1 MLHSWDNFYI
11 TAATAGAT
19 LIGLLFVVVTLG
31 TGISTSSAVHG
42 VRAFVTPTLAHF
54 GGVLFLSLVAL
65 MPWPSAWPPS
75 IILGLS
81 GVVGLAY
88 LGNVILMQ
96 SRVDFVLLHWLDW
109 IPHRGLPALAN
120 ASLIGG
126 AIGLIAEKSFAP
138 YAFAS
143 AIMLLL
149 FVGIYGAWDLTV
161 WIIKNRNAT

>member
-31 TGISTSSAVHG
+31 TGISTSSAVQG

-149 FVGIYGAWDLTV
+149 FVGIYGAWDLTI

>member
-1 MLHSWDNFYI
+1 MLQGWDNFYT

-31 TGISTSSAVHG
+31 TGMSASSAVHG

-54 GGVLFLSLVAL
+54 GGVLFLSLVML
-65 MPWPSAWPPS
+65 VPWPSAWPPS
-75 IILGLS
+75 IIVGLS
-81 GVVGLAY
+81 GLVGLAY
-88 LGNVILMQ
+88 LGKVILMQ
-96 SRVDFVLLHWLDW
+96 SKVDFVLLHWLDW
-109 IPHRGLPALAN
+109 IPYRGFPALAN
-120 ASLIGG
+120 ASLIAG
-126 AIGLIAEKSFAP
+126 AIGLIGEKSFAP

-143 AIMLLL
+143 AIVLLL

>member
-126 AIGLIAEKSFAP
+126 AIGLIAEKPFAP
-138 YAFAS
+138 YAPCPRCPES
-143 AIMLLL
+143 DRQPSQRCMSR
-149 FVGIYGAWDLTV
+149 GA
-161 WIIKNRNAT
+161 NCER

>member
-96 SRVDFVLLHWLDW
+96 SRVDFVLLHWPDW
-109 IPHRGLPALAN
+109 IPYRGLPALAN

-161 WIIKNRNAT
+161 WIIKNRNGR